1 MLFFDNHI
9 IIQEHEFRLTTGGI
23 LIINL
28 IMDNIYKCDEEE
40 EYSINTL
47 REDGSLAVRLSVKVM
62 VECSF
67 GAAGM
72 KL

>member
-1 MLFFDNHI
+1 MTI
-9 IIQEHEFRLTTGGI
+9 GGI

-62 VECSF
+62 VEGSF

>member
-9 IIQEHEFRLTTGGI
+9 IIQRNEFRLTIGGI

-28 IMDNIYKCDEEE
+28 IIDNIYKCDEEE

-62 VECSF
+62 VEGSF

>member
-1 MLFFDNHI
+1 
-9 IIQEHEFRLTTGGI
+9 
-23 LIINL
+23 
-28 IMDNIYKCDEEE
+28 MDNIYKCDEEE

>member
-9 IIQEHEFRLTTGGI
+9 IIQRNEFRLTTGGN

-62 VECSF
+62 VEGSF

>member
-9 IIQEHEFRLTTGGI
+9 IILRNEFRLTTGGF

-62 VECSF
+62 VEGSF

>member
-9 IIQEHEFRLTTGGI
+9 IILRNEFRLTTGGI

-62 VECSF
+62 VEGSF

>member
-9 IIQEHEFRLTTGGI
+9 IIQENEFRFTIGGI

-62 VECSF
+62 VEGSF
-67 GAAGM
+67 GAAEM

>member
-1 MLFFDNHI
+1 MI
-9 IIQEHEFRLTTGGI
+9 AGVI

-40 EYSINTL
+40 EYSINAL
-47 REDGSLAVRLSVKVM
+47 REDGSPAVRLSVKV
-62 VECSF
+62 VAESSF

>member
-9 IIQEHEFRLTTGGI
+9 IIQRNEFRLTTGGI
-23 LIINL
+23 LIIIL

-62 VECSF
+62 AEGSF

>member
-1 MLFFDNHI
+1 
-9 IIQEHEFRLTTGGI
+9 
-23 LIINL
+23 
-28 IMDNIYKCDEEE
+28 MDNIYKCDEEE

-47 REDGSLAVRLSVKVM
+47 REDGSLAVRLSVNVM
-62 VECSF
+62 VEGSF

>member
-9 IIQEHEFRLTTGGI
+9 IIQRNEFRLTTGGI
-23 LIINL
+23 LIIIL

-62 VECSF
+62 VEGSF

>member
-9 IIQEHEFRLTTGGI
+9 IIQEHEFRLTTDGI
-23 LIINL
+23 L

-62 VECSF
+62 VEGSF

>member
-9 IIQEHEFRLTTGGI
+9 IIQRNEFRLTTGGI
-23 LIINL
+23 L

-62 VECSF
+62 VEGSF

>member
-9 IIQEHEFRLTTGGI
+9 IIQRNEFRLTTDGI
-23 LIINL
+23 L

-62 VECSF
+62 VEGSF